1 MVMKIAALI
10 HEREL
15 SAIEECTQV
24 LLFDKKDST
33 WNVIKE
39 MPFELENGSP
49 SEVRDSVRSLILELG
64 NCSVVVAK
72 SIAGI
77 PYHVFDCMGF
87 SIFEA
92 DSLSDELLDELIEDV
107 EMEKKHNNEKSEAIE
122 PVAVDN
128 ENRWFMDLIALQENH
143 PKISSKQ
150 ALRPFLQ
157 KKNFFELKIVCSHV
171 PPWLDVEL
179 PAMRLGYLI
188 ESKKEGRIEAIISNA
203 LCKG

>member
-1 MVMKIAALI
+1 MVMKIAALT
-10 HEREL
+10 HERAL
-15 SAIEECTQV
+15 SSTEECTQV
-24 LLFDKKDST
+24 LLFEKKDSA
-33 WNVIKE
+33 WNAIKE
-39 MPFELENGSP
+39 MPFELENSSP
-49 SEVRDSVRSLILELG
+49 SAVRDSIRSMILELG

-72 SIAGI
+72 AIAGI
-77 PYHVFDCMGF
+77 PYHVFDRMGF
-87 SIFEA
+87 FIFEA
-92 DSLSDELLDELIEDV
+92 DNLSDRLLDELIEDV
-107 EMEKKHNNEKSEAIE
+107 EMEKMHINEKSAAIE

-128 ENRWFMDLIALQENH
+128 ENRWFMDLIALQKNH
-143 PKISSKQ
+143 PEMSSKQ

-188 ESKKEGRIEAIISNA
+188 VSKKEGRIEVIISNA